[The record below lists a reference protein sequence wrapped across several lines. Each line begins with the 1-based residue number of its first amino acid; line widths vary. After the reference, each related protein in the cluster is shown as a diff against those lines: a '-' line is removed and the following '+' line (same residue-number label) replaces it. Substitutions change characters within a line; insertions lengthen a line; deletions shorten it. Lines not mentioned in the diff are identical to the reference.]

1 MITVCKTDPDAG
13 ASGTSLILVET
24 DRSGFVRG
32 RNLDKIGWKAQDTSE
47 LFFDNVR
54 VPVANLVGEPGRG
67 FIQLMEQLPQERL
80 LQAIRAVTTIEAALE
95 WTVEYTS
102 ERKAFGQSISDF
114 QNTRFTLADVKS
126 KTVMLR
132 VFVDRCIQMHLEG
145 NLDAVDAAITKL
157 LASEMLCELLD
168 DCLQLFLSLI
178 HI

>member
-1 MITVCKTDPDAG
+1 
-13 ASGTSLILVET
+13 
-24 DRSGFVRG
+24 
-32 RNLDKIGWKAQDTSE
+32 
-47 LFFDNVR
+47 
-54 VPVANLVGEPGRG
+54 
-67 FIQLMEQLPQERL
+67 MEQLPQERL

-95 WTVEYTS
+95 WTVEYTL

-168 DCLQLFLSLI
+168 DCLQLFGGYGYMWEYPIARAWADARMSRIAGGTCEIMREIIGRNLVGKI
-178 HI
+178 